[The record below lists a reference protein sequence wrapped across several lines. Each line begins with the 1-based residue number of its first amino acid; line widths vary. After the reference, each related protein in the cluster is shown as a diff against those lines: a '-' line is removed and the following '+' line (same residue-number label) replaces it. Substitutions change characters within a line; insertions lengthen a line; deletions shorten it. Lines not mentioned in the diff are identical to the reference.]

1 MGLLDLPLAAD
12 GPAHANTAC
21 LTVARMFA
29 RSGNSA
35 DSDAYQADNSMER
48 PH

>member
-12 GPAHANTAC
+12 GPAQANTAC
-21 LTVARMFA
+21 LPVVHMFA
-29 RSGNSA
+29 CSGNSA
-35 DSDAYQADNSMER
+35 DSDAYQADNSMQR